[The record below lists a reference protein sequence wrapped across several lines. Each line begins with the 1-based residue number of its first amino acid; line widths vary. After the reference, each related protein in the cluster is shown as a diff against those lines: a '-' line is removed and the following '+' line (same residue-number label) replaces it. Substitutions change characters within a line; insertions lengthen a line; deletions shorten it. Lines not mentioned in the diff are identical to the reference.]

1 MLSTGCWE
9 SEQALQ
15 VVLPIRAISLN
26 KEGLPNGPSCLQ
38 AFCTNTNRREIP
50 ISEATLLLFV
60 LNYKD
65 LPCSN
70 TQCSCGE
77 HKYFMEASTPRLQQ
91 VMKGIQREQATMKCQ
106 RVHKPITIT
115 IMPQIEWILSKVPL
129 HHNLMV
135 WAACCTAYFGFL
147 RSSEFTVPY
156 RRLLTSTLT
165 SPLKT
170 WQVTKNRFHHNKTP
184 KLINSDRV
192 TLAEQDTVF
201 AQSKQ
206 WYHTWRSV
214 AVNQLCS

>member
-1 MLSTGCWE
+1 MCFGSYICMSIITSTRYVPLLYIYSICYLLDVGSLSRLSKWYYRSGLSPSTRKAYQTGLHAYRLSVQTQTDGRSLSQRPHCFCL
-9 SEQALQ
+9 SSTIKIYLAA
-15 VVLPIRAISLN
+15 IRNAHV
-26 KEGLPNGPSCLQ
+26 GQ
-38 AFCTNTNRREIP
+38 
-50 ISEATLLLFV
+50 
-60 LNYKD
+60 
-65 LPCSN
+65 
-70 TQCSCGE
+70 GE

-170 WQVTKNRFHHNKTP
+170 WQ
-184 KLINSDRV
+184 
-192 TLAEQDTVF
+192 
-201 AQSKQ
+201 
-206 WYHTWRSV
+206 
-214 AVNQLCS
+214 